1 MFEAEGAGAARRL
14 EGAITGLRG
23 IRRARVELE
32 GDQIKVARVLVV
44 PERSTVEALAEV
56 IAVIKRE
63 TGTSPRPGVVE
74 ILRPSDAAPSP
85 FRRRKLS
92 SISTERT
99 PERFKAR
106 VVIELGGDTLI
117 GESDSPSEKSFEFRS
132 IARATLESLR
142 ELLRDRVDL
151 ESVEILQAGAFQ
163 LAVVSLRHHR
173 GPLVGS
179 ALVRVDYH
187 DAIARATLDALNR
200 YVSAPRSL
208 STPAT
213 API

>member
-1 MFEAEGAGAARRL
+1 VFEAEDAANRRL

-23 IRRARVELE
+23 VRRARVELE
-32 GDQIKVARVLVV
+32 SGRVKQARVLVI
-44 PERSTVEALAEV
+44 PERSTAESLAEV
-56 IAVIKRE
+56 IAVIRRE
-63 TGTSPRPGVVE
+63 TGTSPLPGVVE
-74 ILRPSDAAPSP
+74 ILRPSNAEPNPLS
-85 FRRRKLS
+85 RRKLS

-99 PERFKAR
+99 PDRFKAR

-132 IARATLESLR
+132 IARATLESVR
-142 ELLRDRVDL
+142 ELLPDHVDL

-179 ALVRVDYH
+179 ALVRVDFH
-187 DAIARATLDALNR
+187 DSIARATLDALNR
-200 YVSAPRSL
+200 YVSAPRNQSAAAAL
-208 STPAT
+208 ST
-213 API
+213 